1 MDQTLRQPL
10 TPGKSWSAGLS
21 WADWPAVLAVA
32 LVGVVVA
39 PLLPGL
45 WLTLAPAA
53 HAPVWAALWA
63 DPQWSQALQAT
74 FTSALLGTAL
84 ACAVVAGVATHL
96 CPSAVWL
103 RLQRRLPLLLAVPH
117 AAFAVGLAFLLA
129 PSGWLA
135 RLLAPLAG
143 WAAPPDWPTVQD
155 PHGLALALALALKES
170 VFLLWVLVAV
180 LAEQATARHLL
191 VARSLGFGAAQVWR
205 AVLWPQVLPRLAWPL
220 AAVLA
225 YSLSVVDMALV
236 LGPGNPPTVA
246 VLAWRWLGDPSPA
259 TQAQGAA
266 AALVLLGLWTA
277 LASTAWVLWRG
288 WRVWQ
293 RHAVPSGHRAAVRPG
308 VNTAWRVGVVPWF
321 GVGAAVVALLA
332 LWSVADGWFFPA
344 LWPQG
349 LTLRHWQAA
358 DVAPLVTTLWL
369 AAAASAV
376 CLPVALAWLEWG
388 PQRANAVLYLPL
400 VLPALPLAA
409 GQYATLLHTGL
420 DGTATGLLWAHLLW
434 VLPYTVLT
442 LVGPY
447 RALDPR
453 LLTTARALGL
463 KRWQACLRVKWPLLL
478 RPLCAA
484 AAVGFAVS
492 VAQYLPTQFAGGG
505 RFATVTTE
513 AVNLSAGGHRS
524 VLAVQA
530 LLQVALPLAAFAL
543 AAAWPRWATR
553 HRLGVR

>member
-1 MDQTLRQPL
+1 VAQTLRQPL
-10 TPGKSWSAGLS
+10 TPGARPVVGPGL
-21 WADWPAVLAVA
+21 PAVLTVA
-32 LVGVVVA
+32 LVGLIVA

-53 HAPVWAALWA
+53 HASVWAALWA
-63 DPQWSQALQAT
+63 DPQLPQALQAT
-74 FTSALLGTAL
+74 LTSALLGTAL
-84 ACAVVAGVATHL
+84 ACALTASAATHL
-96 CPSAVWL
+96 YPSATWL

-135 RLLAPLAG
+135 RLVAPAAG
-143 WAAPPDWPTVQD
+143 WAAPPAWVTVQD

-170 VFLLWVLVAV
+170 FFLLWVLMAV

-191 VARSLGFGAAQVWR
+191 LARSLGYSPAQVWR
-205 AVLWPQVLPRLAWPL
+205 VVLWPQVLPRLAWPL

-246 VLAWRWLGDPSPA
+246 VLAWRLLGDPSPA

-266 AALVLLGLWTA
+266 AALVLLGLWAA
-277 LASTAWVLWRG
+277 LASAAWALWRG

-293 RHAVPSGHRAAVRPG
+293 RRATPSGIRANV
-308 VNTAWRVGVVPWF
+308 VTWVHTAWRVGVVPWF
-321 GVGAAVVALLA
+321 GVGAAVVALLV

-344 LWPQG
+344 LLPQG

-358 DVAPLVTTLWL
+358 DVAPLLTTLWL
-369 AAAASAV
+369 ATAASAV

-409 GQYATLLHTGL
+409 GQYTTLLHTGL

-447 RALDPR
+447 RAQDPR

-463 KRWQACLRVKWPLLL
+463 TRWQACLRVKWPLLL

-505 RFATVTTE
+505 RFVTVTTE

-524 VLAVQA
+524 VLAVHA

-543 AAAWPRWATR
+543 AALWPRWATR

>member
-1 MDQTLRQPL
+1 
-10 TPGKSWSAGLS
+10 
-21 WADWPAVLAVA
+21 
-32 LVGVVVA
+32 
-39 PLLPGL
+39 
-45 WLTLAPAA
+45 
-53 HAPVWAALWA
+53 
-63 DPQWSQALQAT
+63 
-74 FTSALLGTAL
+74 
-84 ACAVVAGVATHL
+84 
-96 CPSAVWL
+96 
-103 RLQRRLPLLLAVPH
+103 
-117 AAFAVGLAFLLA
+117 
-129 PSGWLA
+129 
-135 RLLAPLAG
+135 
-143 WAAPPDWPTVQD
+143 
-155 PHGLALALALALKES
+155 
-170 VFLLWVLVAV
+170 
-180 LAEQATARHLL
+180 
-191 VARSLGFGAAQVWR
+191 
-205 AVLWPQVLPRLAWPL
+205 
-220 AAVLA
+220 
-225 YSLSVVDMALV
+225 
-236 LGPGNPPTVA
+236 VA
-246 VLAWRWLGDPSPA
+246 VLAWRWLGDPNPA

-266 AALVLLGLWTA
+266 AALVLLGLWAA
-277 LASTAWVLWRG
+277 LAATGWVWWRG

-293 RHAVPSGHRAAVRPG
+293 RRATPSGHRAAVRPW
-308 VNTAWRVGVVPWF
+308 VPAAWRVGVRPWL

-358 DVAPLVTTLWL
+358 DTAPLLTTLWL

-376 CLPVALAWLEWG
+376 CLPVALVWLEWG

-453 LLTTARALGL
+453 LVTTARALGL
-463 KRWQACLRVKWPLLL
+463 TRGQACLRVKWPLLL

>member
-1 MDQTLRQPL
+1 MAQTLRQPL
-10 TPGKSWSAGLS
+10 TPGVPPVVGPG
-21 WADWPAVLAVA
+21 WPAVLAVA
-32 LVGVVVA
+32 LVGLVVA

-53 HAPVWAALWA
+53 HASVWAALWV
-63 DPQWSQALQAT
+63 DPQWPRALQAT
-74 FTSALLGTAL
+74 LTSALLGTAL
-84 ACAVVAGVATHL
+84 ACALTAGAATHL
-96 CPSAVWL
+96 YPSATWL

-135 RLLAPLAG
+135 RLVAPVAG
-143 WAAPPDWPTVQD
+143 WAAPPAWVSVQD

-170 VFLLWVLVAV
+170 FFLLWVLMAV

-191 VARSLGFGAAQVWR
+191 LARSLGYSPAQVWR
-205 AVLWPQVLPRLAWPL
+205 SVLWPQVLPRLAWSL

-246 VLAWRWLGDPSPA
+246 VLAWRWLGDPSPD

-266 AALVLLGLWTA
+266 AALVLLCLWAA
-277 LASTAWVLWRG
+277 LASAAWALWRG
-288 WRVWQ
+288 WRVWL
-293 RHAVPSGHRAAVRPG
+293 RRATPSGIRADVVTWVP
-308 VNTAWRVGVVPWF
+308 TAWRLGVVPWF
-321 GVGAAVVALLA
+321 GVGAALVALLVP
-332 LWSVADGWFFPA
+332 WSVADGWFFPA

-358 DVAPLVTTLWL
+358 DTVPLITTLWL

-409 GQYATLLHTGL
+409 GQYTTLLHTGL

-463 KRWQACLRVKWPLLL
+463 TRWQACLRVKWPLLL

-505 RFATVTTE
+505 RFVTVTTE

-530 LLQVALPLAAFAL
+530 LLQVALPLAAFAC
-543 AAAWPRWATR
+543 ASAWPRWATR